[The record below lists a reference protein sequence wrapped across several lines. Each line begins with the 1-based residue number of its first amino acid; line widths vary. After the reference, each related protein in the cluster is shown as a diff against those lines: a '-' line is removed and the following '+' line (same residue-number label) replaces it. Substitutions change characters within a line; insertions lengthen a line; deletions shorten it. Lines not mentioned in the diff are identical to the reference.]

1 MIVLC
6 SASRRTKCLGGSNL
20 TTPVLDAVNT
30 DFEYT
35 HKISMQCVTHNN
47 FGISLGNFDMEH
59 QRNKYRDFVSPSHS
73 Y

>member
-1 MIVLC
+1 VIVLF
-6 SASRRTKCLGGSNL
+6 SASSRTKCFGGSNL

-35 HKISMQCVTHNN
+35 HKISMQSVTHYN

-59 QRNKYRDFVSPSHS
+59 QRNEYRDFISPSHS